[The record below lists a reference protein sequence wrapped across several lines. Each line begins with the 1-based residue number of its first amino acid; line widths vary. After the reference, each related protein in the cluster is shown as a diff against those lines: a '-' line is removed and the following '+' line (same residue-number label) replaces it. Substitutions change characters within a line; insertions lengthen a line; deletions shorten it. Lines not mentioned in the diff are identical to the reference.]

1 MSSGL
6 VAAAGAP
13 GQVSVGLTVAVGLA
27 GGLGAVARVVLDG
40 ALLVRRPPV
49 FPWPTLLV
57 NTLGSLLLGLLTGLV
72 LFRGAPDLLRVAL
85 GTGFCGGFTTFS
97 AVSVTSVRLAQDGR
111 VDLAAWNALGTLA
124 VTTVAAAVGLGLTAL

>member
-1 MSSGL
+1 VSPGI
-6 VAAAGAP
+6 AGSPA
-13 GQVSVGLTVAVGLA
+13 QVSAGLTIAVGLA

-40 ALLVRRPPV
+40 ALLARRPPV

-72 LFRGAPDLLRVAL
+72 LFHGAPDALRVML

-97 AVSVTSVRLAQDGR
+97 AVSVTSVRLARDGR

-124 VTTVAAAVGLGLTAL
+124 VTSLAAAIGLGLTAL